1 MTMSLNNLSSALIK
15 LRYALLS
22 GDPAGAIERLA
33 EVHTADSALAAEFCE
48 LRLLIDSAAN
58 RIEELLNLGE
68 VEHACALSDAIH
80 AIPQITAEQNA
91 DIRSFEKCFIKP
103 FHRKWNDNFFGDYD
117 LQAILANS
125 HTK

>member
-1 MTMSLNNLSSALIK
+1 MMSSNNLSSALIK

-33 EVHTADSALAAEFCE
+33 EVRTADSALAAEFCE

-68 VEHACALSDAIH
+68 VEHACDLAD
-80 AIPQITAEQNA
+80 AIPQIIAEQNA
-91 DIRSFEKCFIKP
+91 DIRSFEKCFVKP
-103 FHRKWNDNFFGDYD
+103 FAQKWSDRFFDEFD
-117 LQAILANS
+117 L
-125 HTK
+125 TKIFKR

>member
-1 MTMSLNNLSSALIK
+1 MMSSNNLSSALIK

-33 EVHTADSALAAEFCE
+33 EVRTADSALAAEFCE

-68 VEHACALSDAIH
+68 VEHACDLADAIH
-80 AIPQITAEQNA
+80 AIPQIIAEQNA
-91 DIRSFEKCFIKP
+91 DIRSFEKCFVKP
-103 FHRKWNDNFFGDYD
+103 FAPKWSDRFFDEFD
-117 LQAILANS
+117 L
-125 HTK
+125 TKIFKR